1 MSDERAA
8 FGRSR
13 DLVLFDKVGRWAAG
27 RKVQRYVGPLGGKRV
42 GDFGCGFDAAFM
54 REHLHEVAHATL
66 VDFQVAADLKELPR
80 VTAIEGTMPEAL
92 SKVEDA
98 SLDVVICVSVLEHI
112 WDDAALLQE
121 CRRVLAPGGVLYV
134 HVPSWH
140 GKRLLEISAFRFGI
154 SADEMDDHKRYYN
167 PTDLWRL
174 LRTAGFMP
182 HAITCRY
189 HQLGCS
195 TYAVCRPD

>member
-1 MSDERAA
+1 MTNELRSDEAGISFFSTRSAVGRRAA
-8 FGRSR
+8 RSNGTLARSQRRGSATSDADSTQRSSASTCTRLRSR
-13 DLVLFDKVGRWAAG
+13 
-27 RKVQRYVGPLGGKRV
+27 
-42 GDFGCGFDAAFM
+42 
-54 REHLHEVAHATL
+54 TL
-66 VDFQVAADLKELPR
+66 VDFQIAADLKEFR
-80 VTAIEGTMPEAL
+80 TCTAIEGTMPEAL
-92 SKVEDA
+92 SRVEDA
-98 SLDVVICVSVLEHI
+98 SLDVVICVSVLEHM

-140 GKRLLEISAFRFGI
+140 GKRLLEISTFRFGI

-182 HAITCRY
+182 HVITCRY